1 MGDVQKKWDDKRA
14 QERVASAEES
24 MEISIGVRPEQRW
37 HEDTTVEVQEAYEH
51 KLAERR
57 RKGTRVYS
65 HWDGVLSIAE
75 YSDSESDP
83 NQDGPELDGRDM
95 SM

>member
-24 MEISIGVRPEQRW
+24 MDISIGVRPEQRW
-37 HEDTTVEVQEAYEH
+37 HEDTTVEVQEAYEQ

-83 NQDGPELDGRDM
+83 NQDGSELDGRDM